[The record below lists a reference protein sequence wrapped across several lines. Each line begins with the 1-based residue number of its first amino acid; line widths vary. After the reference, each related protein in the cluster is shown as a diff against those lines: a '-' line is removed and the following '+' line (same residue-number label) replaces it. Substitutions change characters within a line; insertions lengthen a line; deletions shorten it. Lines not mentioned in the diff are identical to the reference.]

1 MPPESRRRLER
12 HNEILGRWPVIGE
25 AWARAVE
32 EARVGAEPETPKGP
46 LARDDAITPLTA
58 INRALGIADD
68 DGIDAI
74 REAEARQE
82 KPPEATLEEYPSW
95 WKTSGG

>member
-12 HNEILGRWPVIGE
+12 HKEVLARWPVIGE

-32 EARVGAEPETPKGP
+32 DARLDTEPERPKGP

-68 DGIDAI
+68 DGADAV
-74 REAEARQE
+74 AQA
-82 KPPEATLEEYPSW
+82 KGDEYPSW
-95 WKTSGG
+95 WKSAG

>member
-12 HNEILGRWPVIGE
+12 HREILGRWPVIGE

-32 EARVGAEPETPKGP
+32 EARIGAEPEPPKGP

-68 DGIDAI
+68 DGVDALC
-74 REAEARQE
+74 RSSFVADRN
-82 KPPEATLEEYPSW
+82 
-95 WKTSGG
+95 